1 MAANETSP
9 IDPKIRAEF
18 AAAIRRAGLVL
29 DGDPVMDGMLH
40 RVPVESGKPRAKDG
54 TYVGF
59 TDGRPAGFIQ
69 NYLSG
74 TRETW
79 TTEGK
84 ELTPAEHEHLA
95 AHAQLAKLQRAT
107 DLSVQHQTAA
117 ERVQAKWDR
126 LSESPPREENAY
138 LARKGVEAFGV
149 KFNGDKLVIPA
160 RDAGGKLWSLQNI
173 SSEEG
178 GLKLFEK
185 NGRKTG
191 NFHLIGDPK
200 PGQPILVTEG
210 YATGASLHQASGR
223 VVAIAFD
230 SGNIDP
236 VVAALKKRYP
246 DSALFVMGDD
256 DHRQKVNVGFEKAL
270 GAAQKHRVGV
280 AFPAFEVK
288 HGLSDFNDLHAAQG
302 LAAVKA
308 QVEAVVG
315 MTMEQSRTV
324 AQATRST
331 LQTVEGPAIA
341 TLQPDV
347 SRSSP
352 GQPAPLAEA
361 RIERNADQAVAAV
374 GAVAAVRESPAV
386 VAPAAEP
393 RSALDAPARAAVE
406 RPATTDGREPRADLS
421 GLSDWLREPVAQ
433 QRALSDRLG
442 VTGDIERLA
451 YEQKNA
457 LQIVGALEPKLGEV
471 KRIAALNQDV
481 EPSTPATA
489 MANFVRSV
497 RVSMGI
503 PSVDQHDEYA
513 AWRQDYEARLTTP
526 KPQAP
531 PVEQAQL
538 QAKPNVDATR
548 DPASGGDER
557 PRTDPPKVETVSVPA
572 PDSVAQVVSPALVAR
587 EAAHPELDGGA
598 LLSSITHRNA
608 EAMAGPRDEVSKE
621 VAVAWVAQDV
631 ADLAQ
636 IKGDADRAQ
645 ALFKIGQNGQ
655 EQLSYHEAVTQRDPT
670 LANSAASTYMELS
683 AHLIAAQREVGRPAW
698 VQEDE
703 LARLADRHAQLRQD
717 GSSVEQMSSSRA
729 ESLASADV
737 LSLQRLRGDER
748 EPAALRVVADA
759 LRSDVYRETFS
770 REVMRLPE
778 SLSAADPDLFKAG
791 IDKRLAAQASDA
803 TNVKAVERRSDD
815 LGAVKLDG
823 LGATVARDITRLD
836 LEALRSTEGPWD
848 RLRIVERIAAHSE
861 AQSVYKTELARHDP
875 EISRSVERFS
885 QSGRSVYEIA
895 RAEQLHVTGAGP
907 ANQLTQYDWALPIVT
922 KGTFVSERH
931 GELTPIPVS
940 AESFAKTLNR
950 LDRPTWDNRDG
961 YVIPAASGLVGDFNK
976 SPLDAVAALARS
988 RGLLLEDDPIAR
1000 YLKGQPPTP
1009 ARAVQLPEA
1018 LPAAAPGNSIE
1029 QRAREQQFDDA
1040 GTIALRK
1047 RIAESNAAV
1056 LNDPAR
1062 LAAGDRTAE
1071 TLARMTRKELEA
1083 FEQAIKRAPEQV
1095 QTVLSAAQKRIEGE
1109 VELRV
1114 GREPVPPLNERYNIV
1129 GHLASREYMFRD
1141 KPGTAFTEGWLT
1153 LKSTHE
1159 SPDVIK
1165 GMLDRADQRGW
1176 TAVHFNGTPEFNRQA
1191 WIGATARGMKGVGH
1205 TPTEGDRAAADAE
1218 RKRLGREPA
1227 PSQTPTGGSITQ
1239 AQGQDRVDLAP
1250 TAAAARSE
1258 SQRQVATQQV
1268 NPSSP
1273 TAAAAVD
1280 ALSTSV
1286 RRGAGEPP
1294 VTQQV
1299 RAYLTGLG
1307 EAPANVEAVAAIAA
1321 SKMTNERVYVGLVTA
1336 RDYAPYEFK
1345 PDAKESPYV
1354 KLQGPDGEKTI
1365 WGVDLPRA
1373 LDDAGVKL
1381 GDSIALE
1388 FRGMRAVSVPVKDFD
1403 KAGQV
1408 VGWHDETVNRNA
1420 WYAAKVDDLR
1430 DEALKPAA
1438 VQTTPVDRNGVLLPT
1453 PIEPDRKS
1461 PDRLTSQ
1468 AVAPTPLPV
1477 VGTLPSQPPAHAP
1490 TGVGGLDASTDRLT
1504 KQAVVPAAL
1513 PVVGTMPSQPPAH
1526 APTGVGGLDASS
1538 DRLTKR
1544 AVTPGTLPVVGT
1556 LPTQPPA
1563 HAPSGVGG
1571 LDTSAG
1577 GAVKRAT
1584 QPIAGDGTQS
1594 AARPGLLGKDADAP
1608 ALAAFDAA
1616 LKQKNVPPALHE
1628 PLREI
1633 FGRELALSQARG
1645 ESVAV
1650 KVYDPAAKREAPRV
1664 LVATAAPE
1672 PQQKRGEHKISR

>member
-1 MAANETSP
+1 MATNETSP

-40 RVPVESGKPRAKDG
+40 RVPVASGKPRAKDG

-84 ELTPAEHEHLA
+84 ELTPAEREHLA

-160 RDAGGKLWSLQNI
+160 RDADGKLWSLQNI

-200 PGQPILVTEG
+200 PGQPILVAEG

-223 VVAIAFD
+223 VVAVAFD

-246 DSALFVMGDD
+246 ESALFVMGDD

-270 GAAQKHRVGV
+270 GAAQKHQVGV

-315 MTMEQSRTV
+315 MTMEQSRSV
-324 AQATRST
+324 AQAKRSAV
-331 LQTVEGPAIA
+331 QTVEGPSIA
-341 TLQPDV
+341 TPQADV
-347 SRSSP
+347 GRASA
-352 GQPAPLAEA
+352 GQPAPAAEA
-361 RIERNADQAVAAV
+361 RIERHTEQVVAGVGAAV
-374 GAVAAVRESPAV
+374 PARESAAV
-386 VAPAAEP
+386 VAPAAES
-393 RSALDAPARAAVE
+393 RSAVDAPARAAAE
-406 RPATTDGREPRADLS
+406 PLAATDGRAPRADLS
-421 GLSDWLREPVAQ
+421 ALSDWIREPVAQ

-442 VTGDIERLA
+442 VTSDIERLA

-457 LQIVGALEPKLGEV
+457 LQIVGALEAKLGEV
-471 KRIAALNQDV
+471 KRIAALNQDI
-481 EPSTPATA
+481 EPTTPATA

-503 PSVDQHDEYA
+503 PSLDQHDEYA
-513 AWRQDYEARLTTP
+513 AWRQDYEARSTTP
-526 KPQAP
+526 KPHTP
-531 PVEQAQL
+531 PVEPAQL
-538 QAKPNVDATR
+538 QPLPKVDAAREASSGEDDKLRTE
-548 DPASGGDER
+548 PAKIEA
-557 PRTDPPKVETVSVPA
+557 VSVPA
-572 PDSVAQVVSPALVAR
+572 PDAVTQVVSPAVVAR
-587 EAAHPELDGGA
+587 EAAHPEVDGGA
-598 LLSSITHRNA
+598 LLSSINHRNA
-608 EAMAGPRDEVSKE
+608 EAMAARRDSVPTD
-621 VAVAWVAQDV
+621 VAAAWVAQDV
-631 ADLAQ
+631 ADLSR

-655 EQLSYHEAVTQRDPT
+655 EHLSYHEAVTQREPD
-670 LANSAASTYMELS
+670 LARTAAATYMELS
-683 AHLIAAQREVGRPAW
+683 AHFIASQREVGRTPSL
-698 VQEDE
+698 QEDE
-703 LARLADRHAQLRQD
+703 LMRLVERHERVRQ
-717 GSSVEQMSSSRA
+717 GENSVEKVSPARA
-729 ESLASADV
+729 ETLACEDV
-737 LSLQRLRGDER
+737 LSIQRLRGDER
-748 EPAALRVVADA
+748 EPAAFRVVADA
-759 LRSDVYRETFS
+759 LKNEVYRETFS
-770 REVMRLPE
+770 REVVRLPE
-778 SLSAADPDLFKAG
+778 SLSIGESEAQLLGPDR
-791 IDKRLAAQASDA
+791 RLAVQASDA
-803 TNVKAVERRSDD
+803 ANVKAVERRSDD

-836 LEALRSTEGPWD
+836 LDALRSTEGPWD
-848 RLRIVERIAAHSE
+848 RLRIVERIAANSE

-875 EISRSVERFS
+875 EISKSVERFS
-885 QSGRSVYEIA
+885 QSGRSVFEIA
-895 RAEQLHVTGAGP
+895 RADQLHVTAAGP
-907 ANQLTQYDWALPIVT
+907 ANQQTQYDWALPIVT
-922 KGTFVSERH
+922 KGTFISERQS
-931 GELTPIPVS
+931 ELTPIPVS
-940 AESFAKTLNR
+940 AESFLKTLGR
-950 LDRPTWDNRDG
+950 LDRPAWDNKDG

-1009 ARAVQLPEA
+1009 AQTVQPSEA
-1018 LPAAAPGNSIE
+1018 LTAAAPGNSIE

-1047 RIAESNAAV
+1047 RIAQSNAAV
-1056 LNDPAR
+1056 LNDPSR
-1062 LAAGDRTAE
+1062 LGAGDRTVE
-1071 TLARMTRKELEA
+1071 TLARLTRKELEA
-1083 FEQAIKRAPEQV
+1083 VEQAIKRAPDQV

-1114 GREPVPPLNERYNIV
+1114 GREPVPPLNERFNIV
-1129 GHLASREYMFRD
+1129 GHLASREYLFRD

-1176 TAVHFNGTPEFNRQA
+1176 TALHFNGTPEFNRQA

-1205 TPTEGDRAAADAE
+1205 TPTDGDRAAADAE

-1239 AQGQDRVDLAP
+1239 AQGHDRVDLAP
-1250 TAAAARSE
+1250 IAAAARSE
-1258 SQRQVATQQV
+1258 SQRQIATQQL

-1273 TAAAAVD
+1273 TAATAVD

-1294 VTQQV
+1294 VAQQV

-1321 SKMTNERVYVGLVTA
+1321 SKMSNDRVYVGLVTA

-1373 LDDAGVKL
+1373 LDAAGVKL

-1388 FRGMRAVSVPVKDFD
+1388 FRGMRAVSVPVKDLD

-1453 PIEPDRKS
+1453 PNEPDRKS

-1468 AVAPTPLPV
+1468 AVAPKPLPV
-1477 VGTLPSQPPAHAP
+1477 VGTLPLQPPAHAP
-1490 TGVGGLDASTDRLT
+1490 TGVGGLDASPDRLT
-1504 KQAVVPAAL
+1504 KQAVAAATL
-1513 PVVGTMPSQPPAH
+1513 PVVGTMPTQPPAH
-1526 APTGVGGLDASS
+1526 APTGVGGLDAS
-1538 DRLTKR
+1538 
-1544 AVTPGTLPVVGT
+1544 A
-1556 LPTQPPA
+1556 
-1563 HAPSGVGG
+1563 GV
-1571 LDTSAG
+1571 
-1577 GAVKRAT
+1577 AVKPPT
-1584 QPIAGDGTQS
+1584 QPIAGDGMQS
-1594 AARPGLLGKDADAP
+1594 AFRPGLFGKDAEAP

-1616 LKQKNVPPALHE
+1616 LKRKNVPPALHE

-1633 FGRELALSQARG
+1633 FGRELALRQARG
-1645 ESVAV
+1645 EGVAV